1 MSAHKDNSEATPKA
15 RRPGRPRGSNPT
27 ATSREQLLDIA
38 LDLFARQGIART
50 SLNAIAKAAGVTPAM
65 LHYYFNSREQLLDAM
80 IEERFLPLR
89 SAIGAIFSAHPDD
102 PVTALRKMVEK
113 LAELA
118 VQHPWFAP
126 LWMQEVTGEMPVLRA
141 HLQARFG
148 GEKYQETLETIA
160 RWQREGKLNRGLA
173 PELLFTTLLSLVL
186 VPFSRMRND
195 ERLLTLSPE
204 TVVRHALAVIGSGI
218 GA

>member
-1 MSAHKDNSEATPKA
+1 MSAHKDNSEPRPQA
-15 RRPGRPRGSNPT
+15 RRPGRPRGSKPT

-38 LDLFARQGIART
+38 LDLFSRQGIART
-50 SLNAIAKAAGVTPAM
+50 SLNAIAKEAGVTPAM

-89 SAIGAIFSAHPDD
+89 SAIGALFSAHP
-102 PVTALRKMVEK
+102 VTALTLMVKK
-113 LAELA
+113 LADLA
-118 VQHPWFAP
+118 VEHRWFAP
-126 LWMQEVTGEMPVLRA
+126 LWMQEVIGEMPVLRT

-148 GEKYQETLETIA
+148 DEKYQATLETIA
-160 RWQREGKLNRGLA
+160 RWQQEGKLNRDLA

-195 ERLLTLSPE
+195 ERLHTLSPDSI
-204 TVVRHALAVIGSGI
+204 VRHALAVIGSGI